1 MPASSTTE
9 TRHLDRYLD
18 RELSWLAFNRRVLE
32 LAEDPSVPLLER
44 AKFLAIFGSNLDE
57 FFQIRV
63 AGLKDSIAA
72 GVPEA
77 TAMLGAVSAE
87 ARRLVLRHDAAYRAV
102 EGELARAGL
111 AVVPVGSLEADDR
124 AFLEEYFET
133 RIFPILTPLAV
144 DPAHPFP
151 YISDLALSFGIVVDR
166 PDGRRAGFAR
176 VKVPPNLPRLV
187 ALPGADGQGRRGRRD
202 GHRHEQRP
210 EGRFVYLEDVI
221 GEHLAAL
228 FPGGRILGRHV
239 FRVTRD
245 ADLDIQEDEAD
256 DLLAALE
263 VELLQRRL
271 GRAVRLEVEA
281 GTPETMVQL
290 LLEELDLGAD
300 DVYEIDARLDPSG
313 LWDLCRLDRP
323 DLKDEPWPAV
333 VGRRLA
339 TGDGE
344 CQNLFDVARRQDVL
358 VHHPYESFGATVG
371 AFVQQAAED
380 PDVLGIKMTLYR
392 TSGDSPIVAALIRAA
407 EEGKQVVAL
416 IELKARFDERNN
428 IAWAKAL
435 ERAGAHVV
443 YGIVG
448 LKTHAKAV
456 LVVRSEGD
464 RLQRYCHLGTG
475 NYNPSTARTY
485 EDVGLLTADA
495 ELGAELARLF
505 NGLTGYGVAP
515 RYHRLAVAPE
525 ALRSRILELLEIQAR
540 PGGRVVMKMNS
551 LVDEAVIDA
560 LYAASQAGAD
570 IDLVIRGI
578 CCLRPGVPGLSEN
591 IRVRSIVGRYLEHS
605 RIYAF
610 GGAAPAVGTARDEPH
625 AVIPGDGAAGNRAE
639 GNGAA
644 GNGAQRIGHP
654 GGEDVDAVAGQLLI
668 GSADLMP
675 RNLDR
680 RVEVLTPVDDPTA
693 REQLRRVLEHGLAD
707 DTNAWELGAD
717 GEWRRVPTVAGCS
730 AQRLCYEDALERAAF
745 GVADV

>member
-1 MPASSTTE
+1 MGRSKPTWPVPAWRSSPS
-9 TRHLDRYLD
+9 TR
-18 RELSWLAFNRRVLE
+18 S
-32 LAEDPSVPLLER
+32 P
-44 AKFLAIFGSNLDE
+44 
-57 FFQIRV
+57 
-63 AGLKDSIAA
+63 
-72 GVPEA
+72 
-77 TAMLGAVSAE
+77 
-87 ARRLVLRHDAAYRAV
+87 
-102 EGELARAGL
+102 
-111 AVVPVGSLEADDR
+111 ADDR
-124 AFLEEYFET
+124 AFLDEYFET

-151 YISDLALSFGIVVDR
+151 YISDLALSFGIVVER

-187 ALPGADGQGRRGRRD
+187 GLPGGGRKGRY
-202 GHRHEQRP
+202 
-210 EGRFVYLEDVI
+210 VYLEDVI

-228 FPGGRILGRHV
+228 FPGGRILSRHV

-290 LLEELDLGAD
+290 LLEELDLGPD
-300 DVYEIDARLDPSG
+300 DVYEVDGRLDPSG
-313 LWDLCRLDRP
+313 LWDLWRLDRP
-323 DLKDEPWPAV
+323 DLKDDPWPAV

-339 TGDGE
+339 AGDAE
-344 CQNLFDVARRQDVL
+344 CQNFFDVVRRKDVL

-392 TSGDSPIVAALIRAA
+392 TSGDSPIIAALIRAA

-525 ALRSRILELLEIQAR
+525 ALRSRILELLETQTH

-560 LYAASQAGAD
+560 LYAASQAGAS

-578 CCLRPGVPGLSEN
+578 CCLRPGVPELSEN

-610 GGAAPAVGTARDEPH
+610 GEAATTAEAPQAGDRRLDRQRPRRAGTARRGGRP
-625 AVIPGDGAAGNRAE
+625 AADRLGRPD
-639 GNGAA
+639 AA
-644 GNGAQRIGHP
+644 QPRPP
-654 GGEDVDAVAGQLLI
+654 GGGADAGRRSGGARPAPARAAALPGRRHQRLGARPGRRVAP
-668 GSADLMP
+668 SADGRRHQRTAALLRGRP
-675 RNLDR
+675 RAR
-680 RVEVLTPVDDPTA
+680 R
-693 REQLRRVLEHGLAD
+693 LRHR
-707 DTNAWELGAD
+707 
-717 GEWRRVPTVAGCS
+717 
-730 AQRLCYEDALERAAF
+730 
-745 GVADV
+745 

>member
-1 MPASSTTE
+1 MPASSTIE
-9 TRHLDRYLD
+9 SRYLDRYLD
-18 RELSWLAFNRRVLE
+18 REVSWLAFNRRVLE
-32 LAEDPSVPLLER
+32 LAEDAGVPLLER
-44 AKFLAIFGSNLDE
+44 AKFVAIFGSNLDE

-77 TAMLGAVSAE
+77 TAMLAAVSAE
-87 ARRLVLRHDAAYRAV
+87 ARRLVVRLGAASGAV
-102 EGELARAGL
+102 EADLARAGL
-111 AVVPVGSLEADDR
+111 AIVPIDSLAADDR
-124 AFLEEYFET
+124 AFLDEYFET

-151 YISDLALSFGIVVDR
+151 YISDLALSFGIVVER

-187 ALPGADGQGRRGRRD
+187 GLPGGGRKGRY
-202 GHRHEQRP
+202 
-210 EGRFVYLEDVI
+210 VYLEDVI

-228 FPGGRILGRHV
+228 FPGSRILSRHV

-290 LLEELDLGAD
+290 LLEELDLGPD
-300 DVYEIDARLDPSG
+300 DVYEVDGRLDPSG
-313 LWDLCRLDRP
+313 LWDLWRLDRP
-323 DLKDEPWPAV
+323 DLKDDPWPAV

-339 TGDGE
+339 AGDPE
-344 CQNLFDVARRQDVL
+344 CLNFFDVVRRKDVL

-392 TSGDSPIVAALIRAA
+392 TSGDSPIIAALIRAA

-525 ALRSRILELLEIQAR
+525 ALRSRILELLETQTH

-560 LYAASQAGAD
+560 LYAASQAGAS

-578 CCLRPGVPGLSEN
+578 CCLRPGVPELSEN

-610 GGAAPAVGTARDEPH
+610 GEAATIAEAPQAETDGSTGNGHAAPEPP
-625 AVIPGDGAAGNRAE
+625 V
-639 GNGAA
+639 
-644 GNGAQRIGHP
+644 
-654 GGEDVDAVAGQLLI
+654 AVAGQLLI

-680 RVEVLTPVDDPTA
+680 RVEVLTPVDDPAA
-693 REQLRRVLEHGLAD
+693 REQLRRVLAALPGRRHQR
-707 DTNAWELGAD
+707 LGARRGWRVAPRAD
-717 GEWRRVPTVAGCS
+717 GRRH
-730 AQRLCYEDALERAAF
+730 QRAAALLR
-745 GVADV
+745 GRPRARRLRHRRRLSGRRSP

>member
-1 MPASSTTE
+1 VPASSTIE
-9 TRHLDRYLD
+9 TRYLD
-18 RELSWLAFNRRVLE
+18 REVSWLAFNRRVLE
-32 LAEDPSVPLLER
+32 LATDEAVPLLER

-77 TAMLGAVSAE
+77 SAMLAAVSAE
-87 ARRLVLRHDAAYRAV
+87 ARHLVARHDAAYRAV
-102 EGELARAGL
+102 EADLARAGL
-111 AVVPVGSLEADDR
+111 VIVAMDSLSTSDR
-124 AFLEEYFET
+124 EFLTDYFET

-151 YISDLALSFGIVVDR
+151 YISDLALSFGIVVER

-187 ALPGADGQGRRGRRD
+187 ALPGGGRY
-202 GHRHEQRP
+202 
-210 EGRFVYLEDVI
+210 VYLEDVI
-221 GEHLAAL
+221 GDHLAAL
-228 FPGGRILGRHV
+228 FPGSRILSRHV

-245 ADLDIQEDEAD
+245 ADLDIQEDEAG

-271 GRAVRLEVEA
+271 GRAVRLEVEL
-281 GTPETMVQL
+281 GTPKAMVQM

-300 DVYEIDARLDPSG
+300 DVFEVDARLDPGG
-313 LWDLCRLDRP
+313 LWDLWRLDRP
-323 DLKDEPWPAV
+323 DLKDDPWPAV
-333 VGRRLA
+333 VNRRL
-339 TGDGE
+339 TSGETDG
-344 CQNLFDVARRQDVL
+344 QNFFDVVRRQDVL

-371 AFVQQAAED
+371 TFVQQAAED

-525 ALRSRILELLEIQAR
+525 ALRSRILELVETQTR

-551 LVDEAVIDA
+551 LVDEAIIDA
-560 LYAASQAGAD
+560 LYAASAAGAS
-570 IDLVIRGI
+570 IDLIIRGI
-578 CCLRPGVPGLSEN
+578 CCLRPGVPGLSEH

-610 GGAAPAVGTARDEPH
+610 GEAAGPEAASPPVHD
-625 AVIPGDGAAGNRAE
+625 GDGAT
-639 GNGAA
+639 GNGHTPAT
-644 GNGAQRIGHP
+644 GTTR
-654 GGEDVDAVAGQLLI
+654 VAGQLLI

-680 RVEVLTPVDDPTA
+680 RVEVLTPVDDPDA
-693 REQLRRVLEHGLAD
+693 REQLRRLLQHCLAD
-707 DTNAWELGAD
+707 DTNAWELEAD
-717 GEWRRVPTVAGCS
+717 GEWRRVPTTSGCS
-730 AQRLCYEDALERAAF
+730 GQRLAYEDALERAATF
-745 GVADV
+745 AVVEV